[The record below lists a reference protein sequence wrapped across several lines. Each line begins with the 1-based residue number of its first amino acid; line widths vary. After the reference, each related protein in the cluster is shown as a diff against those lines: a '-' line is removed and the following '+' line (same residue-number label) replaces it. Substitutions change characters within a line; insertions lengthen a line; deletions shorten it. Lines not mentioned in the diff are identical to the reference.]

1 MRKHLVTIASR
12 AGITAGVTGSPRH
25 PNPKEMTVFAKTT
38 LIAALALAGTSLT
51 FVANASAG
59 PGQTGWWQGSRYGE
73 PLAVRARSLPYNP
86 ARQSPLCPPDHSL
99 QECFY
104 GG

>member
-1 MRKHLVTIASR
+1 MRTHLVTTVSR
-12 AGITAGVTGSPRH
+12 AGITAAVAKSPRH
-25 PNPKEMTVFAKTT
+25 PNPKEMTVFAKIT

-73 PLAVRARSLPYNP
+73 PLAVRARPVPYDP
-86 ARQSPLCPPDHSL
+86 ARGSPLCPPDHSF